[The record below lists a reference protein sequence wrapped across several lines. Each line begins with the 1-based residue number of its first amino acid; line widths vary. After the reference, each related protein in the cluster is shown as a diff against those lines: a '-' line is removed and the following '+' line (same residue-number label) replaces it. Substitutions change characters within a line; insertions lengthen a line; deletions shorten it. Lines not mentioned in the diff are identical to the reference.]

1 MSSLPS
7 LLESHGTMTA
17 GPENRPI
24 SQDSKPRPPPS
35 KPPLPSLVRA
45 SRPGS
50 ECLVPLSLAE
60 QCDCNA
66 TLDIA
71 FSWERAV
78 DSVKLTESLSK
89 ALSLFPCCAGRFV
102 TREVLV
108 EPAAGVTL
116 KQRRM
121 CILCNNA
128 GISFSN
134 SHYNGKR
141 PSVIGPITGLFDR
154 AVGTTAKVDGRGG
167 PLLRVKLLN
176 CQDGQILALS
186 FSQGLADVK
195 AIGLFLEAWSQYHG
209 GEEPYYSSDNSRT
222 VLEGAVNN
230 GFPKLDPS
238 FTYLHRR
245 ELSTHVIAA
254 KAAAAATERLGV
266 TAFLLNWEELNS
278 MGKDFSQKL
287 RGRRLIFDSESLSHD
302 EVAFA
307 VVVESL
313 GRAVCA
319 SVWLDYRVT
328 FAYDRLFGN
337 VRGVADVDLPAD
349 ALKAASVMRKKLQI
363 AKENP
368 DFWCWKAQ
376 QGKSCPVTP
385 SAEIIFTSWLEA
397 ADLKTFSFGTSP
409 CGAGLGCSFW
419 HWWAHSPEA
428 RRRAG
433 GGGAVGANGR
443 GCPSLVVLLPH
454 ENGIQVQALLPQS
467 AASKLC
473 AKYDCLVYYP

>member
-1 MSSLPS
+1 
-7 LLESHGTMTA
+7 MTFA
-17 GPENRPI
+17 LGCRPI
-24 SQDSKPRPPPS
+24 SQDGKQGPVPS
-35 KPPLPSLVRA
+35 KSPLPSLVRA
-45 SRPGS
+45 ARQGP

-60 QCDCNA
+60 QNDCNA

-71 FSWERAV
+71 FSWEQPV
-78 DSVKLTESLSK
+78 DPAKLTESLAK

-102 TREVLV
+102 TRDVLV

-141 PSVIGPITGLFDR
+141 PSVIGPMTGLFDR
-154 AVGTTAKVDGRGG
+154 AVGTTAKVDGCGG

-195 AIGLFLEAWSQYHG
+195 AIGLFLEAWGKYHC
-209 GEEPYYSSDNSRT
+209 GEEPSHSSDNSRT
-222 VLEGAVNN
+222 ILEGAVNN
-230 GFPKLDPS
+230 GFPKLDPC

-245 ELSTHVIAA
+245 EPSSSTMSAA
-254 KAAAAATERLGV
+254 KAAAAAAERLGV
-266 TAFLLNWEELNS
+266 TTFLLKWEELNRL
-278 MGKDFSQKL
+278 GETFSRKL

-307 VVVESL
+307 IVVESL
-313 GRAVCA
+313 GRAVSA
-319 SVWLDYRVT
+319 SVWLDYRAT
-328 FAYDRLFGN
+328 FAYDRMFGH
-337 VRGVADVDLPAD
+337 VRGVADVDLPSD
-349 ALKAASVMRKKLQI
+349 ALKAASVIRKKLQI
-363 AKENP
+363 ARENP

-376 QGKSCPVTP
+376 QSKSCPVVP
-385 SAEIIFTSWLEA
+385 SSEVIFCSWLEA
-397 ADLKTFSFGTSP
+397 ADLKAFSFGATAPS
-409 CGAGLGCSFW
+409 GAGLGCSFW
-419 HWWAHSPEA
+419 HWWAHTPEA
-428 RRRAG
+428 RLRAG

-454 ENGIQVQALLPQS
+454 EDGVQVQALLPQS

-473 AKYDCLVYYP
+473 AKHNCLVYYP